1 VLAVDGIAFLISN
14 TLAEGGVAFWIAVV
28 LFYVLVWGLLVW
40 RGVSVVYM
48 LVLPIGALV
57 AYLVLIAMRE
67 TQLVQHAPS
76 AQDALYYSLAFGAV
90 LQAFGDLL
98 WNIAKAIVRLLSTSS
113 RSESD

>member
-1 VLAVDGIAFLISN
+1 MDGIVFLISN
-14 TLAEGGVAFWIAVV
+14 TLAEGGLAFWIAGV
-28 LFYVLVWGLLVW
+28 LFFVLAWGLLVW

-48 LVLPIGALV
+48 LALPIGALV
-57 AYLVLIAMRE
+57 TYLVLMVMRE

-76 AQDALYYSLAFGAV
+76 AQDAFYYSLAFGAV

-98 WNIAKAIVRLLSTSS
+98 WNTAKAILRLLSTSS